1 MAKYIDADLLRS
13 SLEDKIE
20 EAWMDHDYYRGY
32 NDGLETAIN
41 ALEEA
46 PAADVK
52 SAKHGKWINTHSEF
66 DPHMRK
72 CTACEKQLSV
82 LGGPLD
88 YCPNCGAKMKGVT
101 K

>member
-1 MAKYIDADLLRS
+1 MAKCVDADLMRS
-13 SLEDKIE
+13 CLEDKIE
-20 EAWMDHDYYRGY
+20 EAWIDHDYYRGY

-41 ALEEA
+41 MLEKA
-46 PAADVK
+46 RDIDAKSVK
-52 SAKHGKWINTHSEF
+52 RGKWINTHSAF

-72 CTACEKQLSV
+72 CSVCEKQLSV

-88 YCPNCGAKMKGVT
+88 YCPYCGAKMEGVA